1 MSGFIPVK
9 RSLFEHFLFK
19 ENRVFSR
26 FEAWLDLIQ
35 MASFTD
41 ENRDIIAGRIISKN
55 RGEVV
60 ASLRYL
66 ANKWNWSLGKVCD
79 YIELLRSQDM
89 VVATKENGITKIR
102 LVNFDKHNKTQE
114 KDSKK
119 NSETQYRTALAQN
132 EQTVNRTISEQSA
145 NSEHTNSNKDNKGN
159 NSLGESA
166 KPISPQSKLEEKQK
180 AMLERQSQFYKSLVP
195 YLEQYGKEM
204 IRAFYDHWSEPNK
217 SKTKF
222 LMEMK
227 PTWDLKRRLSK
238 WESNQHKFGTNSG
251 KKAKQETGQPQSP
264 TLKTISQ

>member
-19 ENRVFSR
+19 EHRTFSR

-41 ENRDIIAGRIISKN
+41 QNRDIIAGRIISKN
-55 RGEVV
+55 RGEIV

-79 YIELLRSQDM
+79 YIELLRSQNM

-102 LVNFDKHNKTQE
+102 LVNFDKHNKIQE
-114 KDSKK
+114 KDSKR
-119 NSETQYRTALAQN
+119 NSETQYGTAFDHNQHTAID
-132 EQTVNRTISEQSA
+132 TTGEQSA
-145 NSEHTNSNKDNKGN
+145 NSQHTNSNKDNKGN
-159 NSLGESA
+159 NVFGESA
-166 KPISPQSKLEEKQK
+166 KPTSPQAKKLEEKQK
-180 AMLERQSQFYKSLVP
+180 DMLTRREQFYKSLIP
-195 YLEQYGKEM
+195 FLNQYGKEM

-222 LMEMK
+222 KQEMQN
-227 PTWDLKRRLSK
+227 TWDLERRLRK
-238 WESNQHKFGTNSG
+238 WESNQYKFGSLNG
-251 KKAKQETGQPQSP
+251 AKATKTEPPTP
-264 TLKTISQ
+264 TLKTIS